1 MKETTGHLARR
12 LTGYPSSQEN
22 TLLYSQNFL
31 RYSPLTTTTMIEYK
45 IENDLW
51 SEEFID
57 VLNRSTL
64 AERRPVNDATRI
76 KDMLKHANLV
86 VTARENGKLIGV
98 GRSLSDFAFCTY
110 MSDLAVDETYQKMGI
125 GKEIIRQ
132 TKLASPLAKLILLAA
147 PKAVNYYPRIGMTRH
162 EHCFYIDDPAELK

>member
-1 MKETTGHLARR
+1 MQVRQHPGTLKTQDTTRFTVSTFPAIFGAHS
-12 LTGYPSSQEN
+12 TP
-22 TLLYSQNFL
+22 
-31 RYSPLTTTTMIEYK
+31 MIEYK
-45 IENDLW
+45 IENDLS

-57 VLNRSTL
+57 VLSRSTL
-64 AERRPVNDATRI
+64 AERRPVGEPNRI
-76 KDMLKHANLV
+76 NDMLKHANLI

-98 GRSLSDFAFCTY
+98 GRSLTDFAFCTY
-110 MSDLAVDETYQKMGI
+110 MSDLAVDETYQKKGI

-162 EHCFYIDDPAELK
+162 EHCFYVDDPAELK